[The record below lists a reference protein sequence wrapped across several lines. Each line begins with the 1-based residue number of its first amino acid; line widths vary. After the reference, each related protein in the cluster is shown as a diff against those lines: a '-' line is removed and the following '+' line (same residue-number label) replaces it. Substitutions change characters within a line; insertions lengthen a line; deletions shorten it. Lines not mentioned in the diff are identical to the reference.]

1 MRHRR
6 KMGVPRYLLM
16 CVGILPA
23 VLIHYVVA
31 VKSVPHNA
39 DKVSQH
45 GHLRLPIPESP
56 SVTTNTTTHVATSV
70 DSENRRFE
78 RSDAPVEEQTDADQL
93 SKQHKK
99 FEILTYICNLF
110 GLVYFLSWTVSIIPV
125 IIQSFLKRSARHVS
139 LDTTLHDVFGYF
151 AYSVFTCG
159 KYHLQNTSNTA
170 SDL

>member
-1 MRHRR
+1 MLT
-6 KMGVPRYLLM
+6 KY
-16 CVGILPA
+16 
-23 VLIHYVVA
+23 
-31 VKSVPHNA
+31 HNMA
-39 DKVSQH
+39 IYVSQFRKVH
-45 GHLRLPIPESP
+45 LLPQIPPHMLRLVSTQKTGGLRDLMHLLK
-56 SVTTNTTTHVATSV
+56 S
-70 DSENRRFE
+70 R
-78 RSDAPVEEQTDADQL
+78 L
-93 SKQHKK
+93 M
-99 FEILTYICNLF
+99 ICNLF